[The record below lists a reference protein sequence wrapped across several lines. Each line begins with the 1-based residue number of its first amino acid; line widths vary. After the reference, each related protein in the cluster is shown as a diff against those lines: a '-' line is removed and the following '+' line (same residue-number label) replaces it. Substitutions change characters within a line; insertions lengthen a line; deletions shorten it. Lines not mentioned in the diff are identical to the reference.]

1 MTVGEPQ
8 AGVLAYS
15 VCLSEEW
22 LFRKPRPSQMERWSW
37 ASSRA
42 VAVSTQDL
50 TRTRPANWASC
61 ASLSS
66 RPIRRE

>member
-1 MTVGEPQ
+1 MTVAEPQ

-22 LFRKPRPSQMERWSW
+22 LFRKPRPPQVERWSW

-42 VAVSTQDL
+42 DVVSTQDL
-50 TRTRPANWASC
+50 TRPRPASRASC
-61 ASLSS
+61 TSLSS